1 MNQGYGF
8 SRGSIRIAGII
19 VLAGMIL
26 AAAPGCAGAAAIE
39 PPVGEGN
46 AESELQ
52 GELTVFAAASLAQV
66 FTQIAE
72 AFEQAHPGVSVRVN
86 FDGSQRLRTQLEHG
100 ARADVFAPADWEQMD
115 AVAAAGLIEGQP
127 ASFATNRLVFLVN
140 KGFAPIT
147 DGASGAG
154 SSPAVSGA
162 TRQSRP
168 SVTLKDLAK
177 PGVKIVLAVPEA
189 PVGRYSQT
197 MLDRMGDS
205 SFFGPDFGTDF
216 GPEYRNRL
224 LANVVSRETNVRSV
238 TQKVALGEAD
248 AGITYHTD
256 ALEPYVAERVQVLTI
271 PDSLKVTAHYPIAAL
286 REAALPA
293 QAFIAFVQSA
303 EARTILEQYG
313 FDPPSLPDTGSPQSA
328 IRLNLPVSARP
339 SQTRSAPTR

>member
-1 MNQGYGF
+1 VNQAYGF

-46 AESELQ
+46 AGSELQ
-52 GELTVFAAASLAQV
+52 GELTVFAAASLSQA
-66 FTQIAE
+66 FAQIAH
-72 AFEQAHPGVSVRVN
+72 AFEEAHPGVSVRVN

-100 ARADVFAPADWEQMD
+100 ARADVFAPADWEQME

-127 ASFATNRLVFLVN
+127 ANFATNRLVFLVN

-147 DGASGAG
+147 DGAAGAG
-154 SSPAVSGA
+154 SSPAISGA
-162 TRQSRP
+162 TGQSRP
-168 SVTLKDLAK
+168 AVTLKDLAK

-205 SFFGPDFGTDF
+205 SFFGTDF

-271 PDSLKVTAHYPIAAL
+271 PDSLNVTAHYPIAAL

-303 EARTILEQYG
+303 EAKTILEQYG
-313 FDPPSLPDTGSPQSA
+313 FDPPSLPEAGSPQSA
-328 IRLNLPVSARP
+328 SRLNLPASARP
-339 SQTRSAPTR
+339 GQTRSAPTR

>member
-19 VLAGMIL
+19 ALAGLIL
-26 AAAPGCAGAAAIE
+26 AATLGCAGAAAIE

-52 GELTVFAAASLAQV
+52 GELTVFAASSLSQA
-66 FTQIAE
+66 FAQIAH
-72 AFEQAHPGVSVRVN
+72 AFEEAHPGVSVRVN

-100 ARADVFAPADWEQMD
+100 ARADVFAPADWEQMQ
-115 AVAAAGLIEGQP
+115 AVAKAGLIEGQP
-127 ASFATNRLVFLVN
+127 ANFASNRLVFLVN
-140 KGFAPIT
+140 NGFSPMT
-147 DGASGAG
+147 EGTEGE
-154 SSPAVSGA
+154 SSHPKVNRESSA
-162 TRQSRP
+162 

-205 SFFGPDFGTDF
+205 SSFRPDF

-248 AGITYHTD
+248 AGITYRTN

-271 PDSLKVTAHYPIAAL
+271 PDSLNVTAHYPIAAL

-313 FDPPSLPDTGSPQSA
+313 FDPPSLPEAGSPQSA
-328 IRLNLPVSARP
+328 SRLNLPASARP
-339 SQTRSAPTR
+339 GQTRSAPTR